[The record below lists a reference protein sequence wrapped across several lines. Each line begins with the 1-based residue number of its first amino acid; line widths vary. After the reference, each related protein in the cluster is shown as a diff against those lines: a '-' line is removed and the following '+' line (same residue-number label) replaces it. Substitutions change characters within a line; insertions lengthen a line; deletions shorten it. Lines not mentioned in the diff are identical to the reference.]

1 MDQPDSQHAPDSVVG
16 MSKDDA
22 TDALV
27 AADDSR
33 DPEFVEAILGHVTDD
48 GVVTEDA
55 IDETV
60 SDASMVLSTAE
71 TRVELAQQAL
81 EDATETAKDVS
92 DVDAV
97 RSRLDTFEST
107 VSALDAHV
115 TDLGTTIQSLSGW
128 RNGDGDLYDLVTGLR
143 DVTSEAQTVTRIAD
157 DTQLDLEQFERW
169 VSSHDWRRDEL
180 DADVDALEQ
189 SLDDL
194 ARTCEKLSTTDDGR
208 LWFDAMLRRHVV
220 SLLVADVRAEL
231 SDLHELADR
240 DGVDADGLDEI
251 AGRLDEFD
259 ARTTTLGDELDSF
272 AQATWQAQFEERLTS
287 FCERLDEF
295 EPPVSW
301 GDVQSELEQH
311 RPDVEQ

>member
-16 MSKDDA
+16 MSKGDA

-60 SDASMVLSTAE
+60 ADASMVLSTAE

-81 EDATETAKDVS
+81 EDATATAKDVS
-92 DVDAV
+92 GVDTV

-115 TDLGTTIQSLSGW
+115 TDLGASIQSLSGW
-128 RNGDGDLYDLVTGLR
+128 RNGDGDLYGLVTGLR
-143 DVTSEAQTVTRIAD
+143 DVTSEAQTVTRVAD

-194 ARTCEKLSTTDDGR
+194 ACTCEELSTTDDGR

-231 SDLHELADR
+231 ADLRELADR
-240 DGVDADGLDEI
+240 NDVDADGLDEI
-251 AGRLDEFD
+251 ADRLDELD
-259 ARTTTLGDELDSF
+259 DRTTTLGDELDSL
-272 AQATWQAQFEERLTS
+272 AQATWQAQFEDRLTS
-287 FCERLDEF
+287 FREGLDEF

-301 GDVQSELEQH
+301 GDVQSELEQR
-311 RPDVEQ
+311 RPDVGQ